1 TVAELVAIAV
11 LEAVTAARR
20 SEELAA
26 SEEMAARAATAGAWS
41 STPRSAAMAA
51 RPVIPERAALVATL
65 LADRPA
71 LAVTAALAGRLM
83 AALRLVAM
91 AVVEAVTAARR
102 LVERGASGEMAGMV
116 AVAEAWWWVA

>member
-1 TVAELVAIAV
+1 IEVIEVETG
-11 LEAVTAARR
+11 ARR
-20 SEELAA
+20 MEEMAA
-26 SEEMAARAATAGAWS
+26 SEEMAARVATAATWS

-91 AVVEAVTAARR
+91 GAEEGGGAA
-102 LVERGASGEMAGMV
+102 G
-116 AVAEAWWWVA
+116 WWEG